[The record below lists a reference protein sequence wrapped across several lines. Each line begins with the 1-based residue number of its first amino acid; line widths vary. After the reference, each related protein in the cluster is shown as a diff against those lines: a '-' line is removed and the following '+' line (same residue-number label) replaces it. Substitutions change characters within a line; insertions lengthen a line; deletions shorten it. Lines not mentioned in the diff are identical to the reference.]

1 VKALALALALV
12 AMGHA
17 PRAPRE
23 GPVTARLSAT
33 PDTAAIGKAV
43 RVVYEVSTPFG
54 TRVQFPVRPANDST
68 WTWNDWKLEKDV
80 DTPAG
85 VRHRVTAV
93 ALPFK
98 TGSLIL
104 PGLAFRYQKAG
115 DPAAQN
121 GTFPSLTLPV
131 VSVMPKSPQ
140 PPDIKG
146 LKPVFQPPW
155 WMTFPWWIV
164 AVVLLL
170 IGLIIWLVRRRKP
183 GVTAAPER
191 KAALIPAIPAHVEA
205 LAALDALVK
214 DRLPERGLLV
224 EHQTR
229 LAAIVRR
236 FLERR
241 FGSPQPGYTTREL
254 VAHLLAN
261 GLTSAEVERL
271 RGLLRVSDLAKFAR
285 AEPPVETAKRTE
297 GEARDLI
304 LTWADHSVEAPTS
317 GAPPAPPLPKAG

>member
-1 VKALALALALV
+1 MLALALV
-12 AMGHA
+12 AMGQA
-17 PRAPRE
+17 PKAPRE

-43 RVVYEVSTPFG
+43 RVVYEVSTPLG

-68 WTWNDWKLEKDV
+68 WTWNDWKIEKDK
-80 DTPAG
+80 DTPLG
-85 VRHRVTAV
+85 VIHRVSAV

-98 TGSLIL
+98 TGSLTL
-104 PGLAFRYQKAG
+104 PGLGFRYQKAG
-115 DPAAQN
+115 DQAAQN

-131 VSVMPKSPQ
+131 VSVMPKSPE

-164 AVVLLL
+164 ALALVV
-170 IGLIIWLVRRRKP
+170 IGLIVWLVRRRKR
-183 GVTAAPER
+183 GVAVVPER
-191 KAALIPAIPAHVEA
+191 KAAPVPAIAAHVEA
-205 LAALDALVK
+205 LAALDALSK
-214 DRLPERGLLV
+214 DRLPERGLMV

-254 VAHLLAN
+254 VGHLLAS
-261 GLTSAEVERL
+261 GLTSADVERL
-271 RGLLRVSDLAKFAR
+271 RGLLRVSDLTKFAR
-285 AEPPVETAKRTE
+285 SEPPVDAAKRAE

-304 LTWADHSVEAPTS
+304 LAWADRTADAPT
-317 GAPPAPPLPKAG
+317 GAPPPLPKAG